1 MANLA
6 SLPVDLALEPMGA
19 KVVAELPDGPGW
31 QYEPKWDGFRCLAFK
46 AGDEVELM
54 GRSGKSLARFFPDMV
69 AAVRSLAIDR
79 MVADGE
85 LVIQLGDTL
94 VLRCTADAPPS
105 GSQPGKEA
113 CRRASGA
120 LDPVRL
126 PDEQGG

>member
-1 MANLA
+1 MANLS

-69 AAVRSLAIDR
+69 AAVHSSFSSATPCPS
-79 MVADGE
+79 MHC
-85 LVIQLGDTL
+85 
-94 VLRCTADAPPS
+94 RCAS
-105 GSQPGKEA
+105 IRQPAG
-113 CRRASGA
+113 
-120 LDPVRL
+120 
-126 PDEQGG
+126 